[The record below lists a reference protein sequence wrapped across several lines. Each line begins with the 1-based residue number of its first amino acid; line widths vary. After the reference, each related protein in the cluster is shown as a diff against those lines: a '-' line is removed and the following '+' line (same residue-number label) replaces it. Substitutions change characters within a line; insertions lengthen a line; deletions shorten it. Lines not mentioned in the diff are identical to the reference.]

1 MIMEQKI
8 MFTQKSRELVTIGD
22 EIAKLNLLHE
32 WIILF
37 TKIAYSRGWV
47 SVDEMQ
53 KSQMLNIA
61 TVNSQAVL
69 FLANQ
74 GKKVGLSLLERLS
87 TELKEERMRLKAV
100 SHILK
105 HGVKDSKKTLE
116 IIFNQSINEPTLL
129 DFM

>member
-22 EIAKLNLLHE
+22 E
-32 WIILF
+32 
-37 TKIAYSRGWV
+37 
-47 SVDEMQ
+47 MQ

-61 TVNSQAVL
+61 TVNSQ
-69 FLANQ
+69 
-74 GKKVGLSLLERLS
+74 
-87 TELKEERMRLKAV
+87 
-100 SHILK
+100 
-105 HGVKDSKKTLE
+105 GVKDSKKTLE